1 MRYSDARSV
10 SLVVGSKIQFQFRN
24 FSQRW
29 LFHRHWLLRFGR
41 LLVKFLCGIR
51 DLSGLLARID
61 APLRKLNARG
71 LLAPPVEDLTIPR
84 AEQNKTLTAF
94 VLFLYL
100 IHALQE
106 LRDEFA
112 T

>member
-1 MRYSDARSV
+1 MRYFDARAV
-10 SLVVGSKIQFQFRN
+10 SLVVDSKIQFQFRN

-29 LFHRHWLLRFGR
+29 LFHHRWLLHFGR
-41 LLVKFLCGIR
+41 LLAKFLCRIR

-61 APLRKLNARG
+61 APLRKLNAHG

-94 VLFLYL
+94 VLFLNL

-106 LRDEFA
+106 LCDEFA